1 MSSGITA
8 VIIVVAVIVIALI
21 IAIALRARRR
31 QLEQQFGP
39 EYDRALGEQDSRL
52 RAEAELT
59 GRQRRVRKLDIQPLS
74 EAARSRYLARW
85 LAIQEEFVDTPEAA
99 VTDAYTLLTNVM
111 RERGYPA
118 TDDDEAMADL
128 SVDHARTVGHFRSAQ
143 DITRNVAHGGGGTE
157 ELRQAFVHY
166 RVLFSDL
173 LGESADA
180 ADQRMTPGQSAAVAP
195 GRTSYQTAPI
205 DTDPDGDPVGMV
217 ADEAHRSPGQQGR

>member
-1 MSSGITA
+1 MSSGIMA
-8 VIIVVAVIVIALI
+8 VIIVVAVIAIALI
-21 IAIALRARRR
+21 IAFAMSARRR
-31 QLEQQFGP
+31 QLKQQFGP
-39 EYDRALGEQDSRL
+39 EYDRAVGEQESRL

-59 GRQRRVRKLDIQPLS
+59 GRQRRVRELDIQPLS

-85 LAIQEEFVDTPEAA
+85 QTIQEQFVDAPEDA
-99 VTDAYTLLTNVM
+99 VTDAYALLTKVM

-166 RVLFSDL
+166 RQLFADL

-180 ADQRMTPGQSAAVAP
+180 ADPQMPAGQTAVAT
-195 GRTSYQTAPI
+195 GDGSYQTAPI
-205 DTDPDGDPVGMV
+205 DTNPDGDPVGVV
-217 ADEAHRSPGQQGR
+217 AEEAHYSPGQQGR

>member
-1 MSSGITA
+1 MSSGTMAI
-8 VIIVVAVIVIALI
+8 IIVVAVIAIALI
-21 IAIALRARRR
+21 IAFAMSARRR

-39 EYDRALGEQDSRL
+39 EYDRAVGENDSRL

-74 EAARSRYLARW
+74 EAARSRYQAQW
-85 LAIQEEFVDTPEAA
+85 QAIQEQFVDAPEDA
-99 VTDAYTLLTNVM
+99 VTDAYALLTEVM

-166 RVLFSDL
+166 RQLFADL
-173 LGESADA
+173 LGESAEA
-180 ADQRMTPGQSAAVAP
+180 ADPRMAAGHSAAAATE
-195 GRTSYQTAPI
+195 GASYERTPI
-205 DTDPDGDPVGMV
+205 DTNPDGDPVGMV
-217 ADEAHRSPGQQGR
+217 AEDAHHSPGQQGR

>member
-1 MSSGITA
+1 MSSGTTA

-21 IAIALRARRR
+21 IGFAMKARRR
-31 QLEQQFGP
+31 QLEQRFGP
-39 EYDRALGEQDSRL
+39 EYDRAVGEQSSRL

-59 GRQRRVRKLDIQPLS
+59 ERQRRVRRLDIQPLS

-85 LAIQEEFVDTPEAA
+85 QAIQEQFVDAPEEA
-99 VTDAYTLLTNVM
+99 VTDAYALVTNVM

-128 SVDHARTVGHFRSAQ
+128 SVDHAGTVGHFRSAQ

-166 RVLFSDL
+166 RQLFSDL
-173 LGESADA
+173 LGQSADA
-180 ADQRMTPGQSAAVAP
+180 TGPRMAADQSATVTTRDA
-195 GRTSYQTAPI
+195 SYQPAPI
-205 DTDPDGDPVGMV
+205 DTDPDGDPVDMV
-217 ADEAHRSPGQQGR
+217 AHEVHRSQGQ

>member
-1 MSSGITA
+1 
-8 VIIVVAVIVIALI
+8 VAVIVIVLI
-21 IAIALRARRR
+21 IAVTMRARRR
-31 QLEQQFGP
+31 QLEQRFGP
-39 EYDRALGEQDSRL
+39 EYERAVGEQDSRM

-59 GRQRRVRKLDIQPLS
+59 ERQRRVRKLDIQPLT

-85 LAIQEEFVDTPEAA
+85 QSIQEEFVDAPEDA

-118 TDDDEAMADL
+118 TDDNEAMADL

-173 LGESADA
+173 LGVSADTA
-180 ADQRMTPGQSAAVAP
+180 GPRKSAGQSAAVAT
-195 GRTSYQTAPI
+195 GGASYQTAPV

-217 ADEAHRSPGQQGR
+217 AQEANRSPGQQGR

>member
-1 MSSGITA
+1 MSIGITA
-8 VIIVVAVIVIALI
+8 VIIVAVVIVIALI
-21 IAIALRARRR
+21 ITFTMRARRR

-39 EYDRALGEQDSRL
+39 EYDRAVGEQDSRL

-59 GRQRRVRKLDIQPLS
+59 GRQRRVRKLDIRPLS
-74 EAARSRYLARW
+74 GAARNRYLARW
-85 LAIQEEFVDTPEAA
+85 QAIQEQFVDAPETA
-99 VTDAYTLLTNVM
+99 VTDAYELLTEVM

-143 DITRNVAHGGGGTE
+143 EITRDVAYGGGGTE

-166 RVLFSDL
+166 RQLFADL

-180 ADQRMTPGQSAAVAP
+180 ADPRMAAGQSASAGTGGA
-195 GRTSYQTAPI
+195 SHQTASS
-205 DTDPDGDPVGMV
+205 DTNPDGDPVGMV
-217 ADEAHRSPGQQGR
+217 ANGAHHSPGQQGR